1 MPSNTIARGNELVDA
16 IFALTVTPPATITTA
31 TGTQQTLTVLGA
43 QVGDVLSW
51 NLTTVGTN
59 YNALLTLA
67 GAYVS
72 ALNTIILTWT
82 TEGATISTAGAQTV
96 LFEYCRPENFSL
108 SGIAGLP
115 TNML

>member
-1 MPSNTIARGNELVDA
+1 MPSNTIARGNESVDS
-16 IFALTVTPPATITTA
+16 IFALTLTPSATITTA
-31 TGTQQTLTVLGA
+31 TGTQQTVTVPGL
-43 QVGDVLSW
+43 QVGDVLSY

-67 GAYVS
+67 NAYVS
-72 ALNTIILTWT
+72 AANTMIITWT
-82 TEGATISTAGAQTV
+82 TEGATISTAGPQTI

-115 TNML
+115 TNAL